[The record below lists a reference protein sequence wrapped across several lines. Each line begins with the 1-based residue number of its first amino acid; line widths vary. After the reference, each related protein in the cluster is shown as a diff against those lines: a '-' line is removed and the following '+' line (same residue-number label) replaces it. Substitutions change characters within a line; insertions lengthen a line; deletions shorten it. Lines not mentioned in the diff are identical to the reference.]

1 MVKLGT
7 KRRTRKYFAPQNEGE
22 EHICDHPKCNK
33 KGEFKDKIDWSKLY
47 GELKKGK
54 YRIVKEV
61 YDNGNKIEL
70 CAEFT
75 IK

>member
-1 MVKLGT
+1 
-7 KRRTRKYFAPQNEGE
+7 
-22 EHICDHPKCNK
+22 
-33 KGEFKDKIDWSKLY
+33 LY
-47 GELKKGK
+47 GELRKGN

-75 IK
+75 IE